1 MKITHKLVIGAALVV
16 VVSIMAFAAEKP
28 APKERVIRI
37 QSDGQTIAEVH
48 LLSAGHIGFGGVSTV
63 STNGDATVSPNGNG
77 MVMGV
82 VTFDNG
88 QVLRFDTSA
97 KFSGKAE
104 DLGLKSE

>member
-1 MKITHKLVIGAALVV
+1 MIK
-16 VVSIMAFAAEKP
+16 
-28 APKERVIRI
+28 
-37 QSDGQTIAEVH
+37 
-48 LLSAGHIGFGGVSTV
+48 
-63 STNGDATVSPNGNG
+63 ATLIIDTLPNG

-88 QVLRFDTSA
+88 QVLRFDPSA